1 MGRVASCYDEAMS
14 SPVDPVLDAQEDSS
28 LADREPL
35 DPPLGEGDD
44 DHVILWML
52 SLTPTQRLEA
62 AQGFV
67 DSVLMLRNGLRS

>member
-1 MGRVASCYDEAMS
+1 MS
-14 SPVDPVLDAQEDSS
+14 SPVDPVRDAQEDSP
-28 LADREPL
+28 LADLAPL

-52 SLTPTQRLEA
+52 SLTPTQRLET

-67 DSVLMLRNGLRS
+67 DSVVMLRNGLRS